1 MSAALSLP
9 LPAPSPHLR
18 ALPAPPGSAPVALLV
33 LTEDGRLLP
42 PTPEQLAP
50 LAALLAP
57 AAPPAPVDDVH
68 ELGPLVVRP
77 AAHVA
82 TVAGRRLSL
91 TVREFELLA
100 ALAAADGRVVA
111 RAALLAS
118 VWGAGTTTGVRSV
131 DVHVARLR
139 AKLGSAAHQLVTVR
153 GRGYRLDPA

>member
-1 MSAALSLP
+1 VSAALSLP
-9 LPAPSPHLR
+9 LPAPAPHLQ
-18 ALPAPPGSAPVALLV
+18 AVPPPGGSAPVALLV

-50 LAALLAP
+50 LAALLV
-57 AAPPAPVDDVH
+57 PPAPVDEVH
-68 ELGPLVVRP
+68 QLGTLQVRP

-82 TVAGRRLSL
+82 TVAGRRLTL

-100 ALAAADGRVVA
+100 ALAGAHGRTVA
-111 RAALLAS
+111 RADLLAA
-118 VWGAGTTTGVRSV
+118 VWGAGTTTGPRSV

-139 AKLGSAAHQLVTVR
+139 AKLGLAAAQLVTVR